1 MFKTIEN
8 KNKKYSKRN
17 NETKQVIK
25 NNKVE
30 FDIEKISFPVLS
42 NNDEKKTVKSN
53 LKYTNLLFDDNE
65 KLQTISSTKK
75 ENDKYVY
82 LKCRL
87 KKDKLNSDKVI
98 YIKNKDNYDRIQ
110 NKYNNNEKIFTNI
123 MNSMINRWQNK
134 RDNLNDLLG
143 EMSPYYNE
151 ENLWEMI
158 ERIEQEEIE
167 DNLIDTEEEQ
177 EEIDNYELDDY

>member
-1 MFKTIEN
+1 MFKTIQN

-75 ENDKYVY
+75 ENDK
-82 LKCRL
+82 
-87 KKDKLNSDKVI
+87 
-98 YIKNKDNYDRIQ
+98 
-110 NKYNNNEKIFTNI
+110 IFIHLSIFNF
-123 MNSMINRWQNK
+123 
-134 RDNLNDLLG
+134 
-143 EMSPYYNE
+143 YCY
-151 ENLWEMI
+151 
-158 ERIEQEEIE
+158 
-167 DNLIDTEEEQ
+167 
-177 EEIDNYELDDY
+177 